1 MIVLQGLA
9 LSIVDTDQIESN
21 QALFFYFIFSLENMN
36 KAFYLAFCYEAEP
49 LPFPLPK
56 SQLTLFF
63 QNH

>member
-56 SQLTLFF
+56 S
-63 QNH
+63 